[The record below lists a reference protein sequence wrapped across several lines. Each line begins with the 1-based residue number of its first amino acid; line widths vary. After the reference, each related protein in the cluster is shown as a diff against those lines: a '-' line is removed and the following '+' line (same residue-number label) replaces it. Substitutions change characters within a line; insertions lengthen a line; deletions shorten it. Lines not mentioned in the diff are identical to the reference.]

1 MKKLFL
7 LMGMAAAM
15 FSFAGCQE
23 NEIDGGAALNGEGST
38 FEIVA
43 GIDQDATKTTL
54 TGMNVEWEEGDVIYV
69 VTSKGPWGLPYQ
81 EDNAGT
87 SIAEYTYADGKFTS
101 SATIENDEYEF
112 LAMYTNQKS
121 YHRQD
126 ASSHKLAKEQ
136 SQNCA
141 DPTAHIKAND
151 ALVGA
156 FSAEIPMDAP
166 AEVTMKHLYTMM
178 QVDIKNNTGAAVE
191 IKKFEMK
198 AAGADLAGVFNVE
211 DFYDAV
217 ITTKQDPSETVAV
230 NVTGG
235 SVASDATLSVYFVMA
250 PISGYTGD
258 VTFKVT
264 DASGNT
270 YSKTVAMTD
279 ITFEAGKYNT
289 TSYAISTPD
298 KVEAKGLPF
307 VETFGSS
314 LGEFTAQTVGALPDG
329 LTYVWAYASGYGAKA
344 SAYVG
349 GTRYNQTTYLVSP
362 VLSLASVESAKMS
375 FEHTGQY
382 FKGDLE
388 EEAAVCVRIVG
399 GDWESLTIPT
409 YFSGNDWTFVN
420 SGDIDL
426 SDYVGKEIQI
436 GFRYTSTSTSAGTW
450 EIKNVEVCEKTVGGG
465 EPDEPEGAT
474 TVTFDFTSADE
485 LTALGVVL
493 PEAGNGTDISGMALV
508 KDEVTMT
515 ATDGGATTTRVWNSS
530 GKLDLR
536 VYKDGGSLTLSVPE
550 GNKITKVAFGGSDL
564 LNFTSSV
571 GTYASSEWN
580 GSSQTVTFSASGTVK
595 VKTISVTYVSGEGE
609 TPTIQPRNLAF
620 SAATATATVGQPFTA
635 PTLSGVTT
643 GVTYTSSSESVAT
656 VNAETGAVTLV
667 GAGTTTIKASA
678 PATAEYEAGEA
689 SYTLT
694 VSAAVVDDTDYS
706 GTYAIVAYRS
716 SEALYY
722 YLTNVETTT
731 STKRLTAVA
740 AGNALPEEG
749 VTVNGD
755 KLWKV
760 AKSGSTY
767 TVQSVAS
774 SKYVAWVS
782 ENSAIMSD
790 EGIVFNLEENE
801 GTFHFVYTG
810 SEKARYLS
818 LNNTKGNDYFAMYE
832 GTISDLY
839 LIPATEGEEAVP
851 ELTGIT
857 VNATKITFT
866 VGDEFAFKGTV
877 TANYS
882 NGTTEDVTASAT
894 FSGYNMS
901 QEGPQTIT
909 VTYEGKTATY
919 GITVNPAQSG
929 GDAEW
934 HNESWSNCEAAS
946 NSYGTATFEGDLG
959 TWKYT
964 GCSSFD
970 AAQFETQMSL
980 ALGQT
985 SDNSSITSPTFVDGI
1000 KGIKFNYFA
1009 NSTARKVV
1017 VRVYENGTKVK
1028 EETITPAA
1036 KNARGSAE
1044 IIIETSGSTYFT
1056 FTPGSTSRRV
1066 SVGDIQVKY

>member
-1 MKKLFL
+1 
-7 LMGMAAAM
+7 
-15 FSFAGCQE
+15 
-23 NEIDGGAALNGEGST
+23 
-38 FEIVA
+38 
-43 GIDQDATKTTL
+43 
-54 TGMNVEWEEGDVIYV
+54 
-69 VTSKGPWGLPYQ
+69 
-81 EDNAGT
+81 
-87 SIAEYTYADGKFTS
+87 
-101 SATIENDEYEF
+101 
-112 LAMYTNQKS
+112 
-121 YHRQD
+121 
-126 ASSHKLAKEQ
+126 
-136 SQNCA
+136 
-141 DPTAHIKAND
+141 
-151 ALVGA
+151 
-156 FSAEIPMDAP
+156 
-166 AEVTMKHLYTMM
+166 
-178 QVDIKNNTGAAVE
+178 
-191 IKKFEMK
+191 
-198 AAGADLAGVFNVE
+198 
-211 DFYDAV
+211 
-217 ITTKQDPSETVAV
+217 
-230 NVTGG
+230 
-235 SVASDATLSVYFVMA
+235 
-250 PISGYTGD
+250 
-258 VTFKVT
+258 
-264 DASGNT
+264 
-270 YSKTVAMTD
+270 
-279 ITFEAGKYNT
+279 
-289 TSYAISTPD
+289 
-298 KVEAKGLPF
+298 
-307 VETFGSS
+307 
-314 LGEFTAQTVGALPDG
+314 
-329 LTYVWAYASGYGAKA
+329 
-344 SAYVG
+344 
-349 GTRYNQTTYLVSP
+349 
-362 VLSLASVESAKMS
+362 MS
-375 FEHTGQY
+375 FEHTGKY
-382 FKGDLE
+382 FTNME

-399 GDWESLTIPT
+399 GDWETLTIPT

-450 EIKNVEVCEKTVGGG
+450 EVKNVEVCEKTVGGG

-515 ATDGGATTTRVWNSS
+515 ATDGGTTTRVWNSS

-536 VYKDGGSLTLSVPE
+536 VYKNGGSLTLSVPE
-550 GNKITKVAFGGSDL
+550 GNKITKVAFGGSNL

-580 GSSQTVTFSASGTVK
+580 GSSQTVTFSASGTVN

-635 PTLSGVTT
+635 PTLLGVTT
-643 GVTYTSSSESVAT
+643 DVEYTSSNTAVAT

-667 GAGTTTIKASA
+667 GAGTTTITASA
-678 PATAEYEAGEA
+678 PVTAEYEAGEA

-694 VSAAVVDDTDYS
+694 VAAAVVDDTDYS
-706 GTYAIVAYRS
+706 GTYAIVAYRNN
-716 SEALYY
+716 EALYY

-740 AGNALPEEG
+740 AGNALPEDG

-782 ENSAIMSD
+782 GNSAIMSD

-818 LNNTKGNDYFAMYE
+818 LNNQTGNDYFAMYE

-857 VNATKITFT
+857 VNATKTTFT
-866 VGDEFAFKGTV
+866 VGDEFAFEGTV

-882 NGTTEDVTASAT
+882 NSTTKDVTESAA

-901 QEGPQTIT
+901 EEGTQTIT

-919 GITVNPAQSG
+919 DITVNPAQSG
-929 GDAEW
+929 VEAKITFGKDNVVISSASVTGSDSQNNQW
-934 HNESWSNCEAAS
+934 TITTTGTDSFTSNT
-946 NSYGTATFEGDLG
+946 NYYQVG
-959 TWKYT
+959 
-964 GCSSFD
+964 SSKKP
-970 AAQFETQMSL
+970 A
-980 ALGQT
+980 
-985 SDNSSITSPTFVDGI
+985 SSITFTTTLPSTVLVSDVEA
-1000 KGIKFNYFA
+1000 KFGGFSGTSGDITLKVGDTSVGTGKLNA
-1009 NSTARKVV
+1009 TSDVTVKSTSTANGNKVTV
-1017 VRVYENGTKVK
+1017 TVTNIAKGVKCYYISVRYN
-1028 EETITPAA
+1028 
-1036 KNARGSAE
+1036 N
-1044 IIIETSGSTYFT
+1044 
-1056 FTPGSTSRRV
+1056 
-1066 SVGDIQVKY
+1066 

>member
-7 LMGMAAAM
+7 FMMAAAM
-15 FSFAGCQE
+15 VTFAGCQK
-23 NEIDGGAALNGEGST
+23 NELEGTDVSKTST
-38 FEIVA
+38 ISLIA
-43 GIDQDATKTTL
+43 DIDQGPAKTTL
-54 TGMNVEWEEGDVIYV
+54 DGKNVEWETGDVIYA
-69 VTSKGPWGLPYQ
+69 VTTDGAWGAPYD
-81 EDNAGT
+81 EDNTGET
-87 SIAEYTYADGKFTS
+87 IAEFTYSDGTFTTP
-101 SATIENDEYEF
+101 ATLEDGDYLCKVLYANS
-112 LAMYTNQKS
+112 TQKS
-121 YHRQD
+121 YHRGD
-126 ASSHKLAKEQ
+126 ATSHKLQ
-136 SQNCA
+136 STQNQDCSA
-141 DPTAHIKAND
+141 PTAHIKAND
-151 ALVGA
+151 ALVGEFEA
-156 FSAEIPMDAP
+156 SVPSDEPFQ
-166 AEVTMKHLYTMM
+166 VTMAHLYTMM
-178 QVDIKNNTGAAVE
+178 QVDVKNNTGAAIE
-191 IKKFEMK
+191 IVKFEMS
-198 AAGADLAGVFNVE
+198 ATDANLAGVFNVD
-211 DFYDAV
+211 DFNIPSISLKTSASDK
-217 ITTKQDPSETVAV
+217 ITV
-230 NVTGG
+230 NLTGG
-235 SVASDATLSVYFVMA
+235 NVAAGATLPVYFVMA

-289 TSYAISTPD
+289 TPYAISTPD

-329 LTYVWAYASGYGAKA
+329 LTYVWAYAQGYGAKA
-344 SAYVG
+344 SAFVG

-375 FEHTGQY
+375 FEHTGKY
-382 FKGDLE
+382 FTNME

-399 GDWESLTIPT
+399 GDWEILTIPT

-450 EIKNVEVCEKTVGGG
+450 EVKNVEVCEKTVGGD

-485 LTALGVVL
+485 LTALGVLL
-493 PEAGNGTDISGMALV
+493 PETSNGTDISEMALV
-508 KDEVTMT
+508 KDGVTMT
-515 ATDGGATTTRVWNSS
+515 ATDGGTTTRVWNSS
-530 GKLDLR
+530 TGELDLR
-536 VYKDGGSLTLSVPE
+536 VYKNGGSLTLSVAE
-550 GNKITKVAFGGSDL
+550 GNHITKVAFTGSDL
-564 LNFTSSV
+564 VNFSSSV
-571 GTYASSEWN
+571 GIYSSSVWT
-580 GSSQTVTFSASGTVK
+580 GSSQSINFSASGTVK
-595 VKTISVTYVSGEGE
+595 VKTISVTCVSGEGE

-620 SAATATATVGQPFTA
+620 SAATATATVGQPFTE
-635 PTLSGVTT
+635 PTLSGVKT
-643 GVTYTSSSESVAT
+643 GVTYTSSNESVAT

-678 PATAEYEAGEA
+678 PATAEYEAGET

-694 VSAAVVDDTDYS
+694 VAAAVVDDTDYS

-716 SEALYY
+716 SEELYY
-722 YLTNVETTT
+722 YLTNIQTTT

-740 AGNALPEEG
+740 AGNALPEDG

-774 SKYVAWVS
+774 SKYVAWES
-782 ENSAIMSD
+782 GNSAIMSD
-790 EGIVFNLEENE
+790 EGIVFSLEENE

-857 VNATKITFT
+857 VNATKTTFT
-866 VGDEFAFKGTV
+866 VGEVFAFVGTV

-901 QEGPQTIT
+901 QAGTQIIT
-909 VTYEGKTATY
+909 VAYEGKTATY
-919 GITVNPAQSG
+919 DITVNPAQGG
-929 GDAEW
+929 GDE
-934 HNESWSNCEAAS
+934 
-946 NSYGTATFEGDLG
+946 
-959 TWKYT
+959 KV
-964 GCSSFD
+964 
-970 AAQFETQMSL
+970 
-980 ALGQT
+980 
-985 SDNSSITSPTFVDGI
+985 P
-1000 KGIKFNYFA
+1000 
-1009 NSTARKVV
+1009 STIAC
-1017 VRVYENGTKVK
+1017 
-1028 EETITPAA
+1028 
-1036 KNARGSAE
+1036 
-1044 IIIETSGSTYFT
+1044 
-1056 FTPGSTSRRV
+1056 
-1066 SVGDIQVKY
+1066 